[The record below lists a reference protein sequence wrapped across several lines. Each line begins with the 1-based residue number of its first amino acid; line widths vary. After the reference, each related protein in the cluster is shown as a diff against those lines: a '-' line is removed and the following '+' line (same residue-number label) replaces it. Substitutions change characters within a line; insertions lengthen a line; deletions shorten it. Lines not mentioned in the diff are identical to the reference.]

1 VPNRSGRKQSSSAKT
16 NSGKTNAGKNATSQS
31 HSKKLQAKKSQ
42 TKTNVVKSVVTHSA
56 DARPT
61 WRHYNYTT
69 AGPVDDYLYS
79 MLPKR
84 GEVLAEMEDYAADRK
99 IPIVG
104 PAVAFVLQQLAMMI
118 NARTVFELGSAIG
131 YSTIWW
137 AQMVGEQGRVVYTD
151 GDAKNAERARGY
163 FARAGVADRITIH
176 TGDALEYLSEQK
188 QQFDIIFN
196 DVDKED
202 YPRVL
207 RLVAPRL
214 RKGGIFVT
222 DNVLWSGKVA
232 KKDATDPQT
241 KAILE
246 FNCQL
251 YNSPEFF
258 TTILP
263 LRDGLAVA
271 VKK

>member
-1 VPNRSGRKQSSSAKT
+1 VNQ
-16 NSGKTNAGKNATSQS
+16 
-31 HSKKLQAKKSQ
+31 SKKKDSPAS
-42 TKTNVVKSVVTHSA
+42 
-56 DARPT
+56 
-61 WRHYNYTT
+61 WRHYNFTT

-84 GEVLAEMEDYAADRK
+84 DEVLAEMEDYATEHK

-104 PAVAFVLQQLAMMI
+104 PAVARVLQQLALMI
-118 NARTVFELGSAIG
+118 NASTVFELGSAIG

-137 AQMVGEQGRVVYTD
+137 AQVVGDKGRVIYTD
-151 GDAKNAERARGY
+151 GDSKNAERARGY
-163 FARAGVADRITIH
+163 FARAGVSNRITLHI
-176 TGDALEYLSEQK
+176 GDALEFLSEQK
-188 QQFDIIFN
+188 QEYDIIFC

-214 RKGGIFVT
+214 RKGGLFIT
-222 DNVLWSGKVA
+222 DNVLWSGRVA
-232 KKDATDPQT
+232 EKNPTDPRT

-246 FNCQL
+246 FNRKL
-251 YNSPEFF
+251 YEAKEFY
-258 TTILP
+258 TTLLP
-263 LRDGLAVA
+263 IRDGLAVA

>member
-1 VPNRSGRKQSSSAKT
+1 MNKT
-16 NSGKTNAGKNATSQS
+16 Q
-31 HSKKLQAKKSQ
+31 SKKK
-42 TKTNVVKSVVTHSA
+42 
-56 DARPT
+56 DARAS
-61 WRHYNYTT
+61 WRHHNFTT

-84 GEVLAEMEDYAADRK
+84 DPVLAEMEDYATQHNV
-99 IPIVG
+99 PIVG
-104 PAVAFVLQQLAMMI
+104 PAVARVLQQLAMMI
-118 NARTVFELGSAIG
+118 NAGAVFELGSAIG

-137 AQMVGEQGRVVYTD
+137 AQAVGDKGRVIYTD
-151 GDAKNAERARGY
+151 GDSKNVERARGY
-163 FARAGVADRITIH
+163 FARAGVANRITLH
-176 TGDALEYLSEQK
+176 TGDALEFLSEQK
-188 QQFDIIFN
+188 QEFDIIFN

-214 RKGGIFVT
+214 RSGGLFIT
-222 DNVLWSGKVA
+222 DNVLWSGRVA
-232 KKDATDPQT
+232 QENPTDATT

-246 FNCQL
+246 FNRKL
-251 YNSPEFF
+251 YDATEFY

-263 LRDGLAVA
+263 IRDGLAVA

>member
-1 VPNRSGRKQSSSAKT
+1 MAGSKLEKEDKPN
-16 NSGKTNAGKNATSQS
+16 
-31 HSKKLQAKKSQ
+31 
-42 TKTNVVKSVVTHSA
+42 
-56 DARPT
+56 
-61 WRHYNYTT
+61 WRHYNFAT

-84 GEVLAEMEDYAADRK
+84 DEVVAEMEDYATKHD

-104 PAVAFVLQQLAMMI
+104 PAVARVLQQLALMI
-118 NARTVFELGSAIG
+118 NAKTVFELGSAIG

-137 AQMVGEQGRVVYTD
+137 AQAVGDKGRVIYTD
-151 GDAKNAERARGY
+151 GDPKNAQRARGY
-163 FARAGVADRITIH
+163 FDRAGVSSRITLH
-176 TGDALEYLSEQK
+176 TGDALEVLSEQK
-188 QQFDIIFN
+188 EQYDIIFY

-214 RKGGIFVT
+214 RKGGLFIT
-222 DNVLWSGKVA
+222 DNVLWSGRVA
-232 KKDATDPQT
+232 EKNPKDART

-246 FNCQL
+246 FNRLL
-251 YNSPEFF
+251 YNSADFF

-263 LRDGLAVA
+263 IRDGIAVA
-271 VKK
+271 LKK

>member
-1 VPNRSGRKQSSSAKT
+1 MKNAS
-16 NSGKTNAGKNATSQS
+16 TNAKGKPVTQ
-31 HSKKLQAKKSQ
+31 SKKKDDRAS
-42 TKTNVVKSVVTHSA
+42 
-56 DARPT
+56 
-61 WRHYNYTT
+61 WRHYNFTT

-84 GEVLAEMEDYAADRK
+84 DQVLAEMEDYATEHK
-99 IPIVG
+99 TPIVG
-104 PAVAFVLQQLAMMI
+104 PAVARVLQQLALMI

-137 AQMVGEQGRVVYTD
+137 AQAVGEKGRVIYTD
-151 GDAKNAERARGY
+151 GDSKNVERARGY
-163 FARAGVADRITIH
+163 FNRAGVSNRITLH
-176 TGDALEYLSEQK
+176 KGDALEFLSEQK
-188 QQFDIIFN
+188 QEFDIIFN

-214 RKGGIFVT
+214 RKGGLFIT
-222 DNVLWSGKVA
+222 DNVLWSGRVA
-232 KKDATDPQT
+232 EKNPAEATT

-246 FNCQL
+246 FNRKL
-251 YNSPEFF
+251 HDAKEFY

-263 LRDGLAVA
+263 IRDGLAVA
-271 VKK
+271 LKK

>member
-1 VPNRSGRKQSSSAKT
+1 VTSSKT
-16 NSGKTNAGKNATSQS
+16 KDDKAN
-31 HSKKLQAKKSQ
+31 
-42 TKTNVVKSVVTHSA
+42 
-56 DARPT
+56 
-61 WRHYNYTT
+61 WRHYNVIT

-84 GEVLAEMEDYAADRK
+84 DPVLAEMEDYATEHK

-104 PAVAFVLQQLAMMI
+104 PVVARVLQQMAMMI

-137 AQMVGEQGRVVYTD
+137 AQAVGDKGRVIYTD
-151 GDAKNAERARGY
+151 GDAKNAERARNY
-163 FARAGVADRITIH
+163 FNRAGVSNRITLH

-188 QQFDIIFN
+188 QEFDIIFN

-214 RKGGIFVT
+214 RKGGLFIT
-222 DNVLWSGKVA
+222 DNVLWSGRVA
-232 KKDATDPQT
+232 EKNPDART

-246 FNCQL
+246 FNRKL
-251 YNSPEFF
+251 YDAPEFY

-263 LRDGLAVA
+263 IRDGLAVA
-271 VKK
+271 LKK

>member
-1 VPNRSGRKQSSSAKT
+1 MTQ
-16 NSGKTNAGKNATSQS
+16 
-31 HSKKLQAKKSQ
+31 SKKK
-42 TKTNVVKSVVTHSA
+42 
-56 DARPT
+56 DAPS
-61 WRHYNYTT
+61 WRHYNFTT

-84 GEVLAEMEDYAADRK
+84 DEVLTEMEDYATEHK

-104 PAVAFVLQQLAMMI
+104 PAVARVLQQLAMMI
-118 NARTVFELGSAIG
+118 NAQSVFELGSAIG

-137 AQMVGEQGRVVYTD
+137 AQAVGDRGNVIYTD
-151 GDAKNAERARGY
+151 GDSKNAQRARDY
-163 FARAGVADRITIH
+163 FSRAGVSKRITLH
-176 TGDALEYLSEQK
+176 TGDALEFLSEQK
-188 QQFDIIFN
+188 REFDIIFN

-214 RKGGIFVT
+214 RKGGLFVT
-222 DNVLWSGKVA
+222 DNVLWSGRVA
-232 KKDATDPQT
+232 EKNPKDATT

-246 FNCQL
+246 FNRKL
-251 YNSPEFF
+251 YDSKEFY

-263 LRDGLAVA
+263 IRDGLAVA

>member
-1 VPNRSGRKQSSSAKT
+1 VND
-16 NSGKTNAGKNATSQS
+16 
-31 HSKKLQAKKSQ
+31 SKKKPAPRKEDRS
-42 TKTNVVKSVVTHSA
+42 S
-56 DARPT
+56 
-61 WRHYNYTT
+61 WRHFNYVT

-84 GEVLAEMEDYAADRK
+84 PDVLAEMEDHATRHN

-104 PAVAFVLQQLAMMI
+104 PAVARVLQQLALTI
-118 NARTVFELGSAIG
+118 NAQSVFELGSAIG

-137 AQMVGEQGRVVYTD
+137 AQAVGEKGRVIYTD

-163 FARAGVADRITIH
+163 FARAGVSTQITVH
-176 TGDALEYLSEQK
+176 TGDALEFLSEQK
-188 QQFDIIFN
+188 QEFDIIFN
-196 DVDKED
+196 DVDKVD

-214 RKGGIFVT
+214 RKGGLFIT
-222 DNVLWSGKVA
+222 DNVLWSGRVA
-232 KKDATDPQT
+232 DKTPPDAET

-246 FNCQL
+246 FNRKL
-251 YNSPEFF
+251 YDSKEFY

-263 LRDGLAVA
+263 IRDGLAVA
-271 VKK
+271 LKK